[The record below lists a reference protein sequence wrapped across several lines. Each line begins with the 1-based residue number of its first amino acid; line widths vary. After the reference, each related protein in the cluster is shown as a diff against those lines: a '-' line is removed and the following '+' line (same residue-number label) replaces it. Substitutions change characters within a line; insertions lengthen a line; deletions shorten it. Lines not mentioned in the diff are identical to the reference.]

1 MANDYKLIAEAYK
14 KIFTENRDAARAQ
27 MKGSYN
33 SAANQNASKGILD
46 TIGSGVMNAIGAGPN
61 AARFQQGVYSGK
73 GGATIAQPTPATKGG
88 AQSAAAASTPSTT
101 GAVAGADNKL
111 KTDFE
116 TATTAYL
123 KSIGKSDTEIQTY
136 LSQFQPAVAKASAT
150 TQQTPVARS
159 SNPNWM
165 STSKG
170 LRLNTRR

>member
-14 KIFTENRDAARAQ
+14 KIFTE

-33 SAANQNASKGILD
+33 YAAQKQNAGKGMLD
-46 TIGSGVMNAIGAGPN
+46 TIGSGVMNVIGAGPN

-73 GGATIAQPTPATKGG
+73 GGATTAQPTPATKGG
-88 AQSAAAASTPSTT
+88 AQSAVAASTPSTT

-123 KSIGKSDTEIQTY
+123 KSIGKTDTEIQTY

-150 TQQTPVARS
+150 TQQTGAPSRS
-159 SNPNWM
+159 R
-165 STSKG
+165 G
-170 LRLNTRR
+170 VYQDFVQRRKQLSGRGY